1 MKSLRQSRI
10 IFENANE
17 RAFTSDEIQILKFLN
32 KEIQNLKTKENIITY
47 LKKILK
53 LLGYDTAEALYYY
66 YLFSLNYRPDGRYED
81 IKKGEQKDLSDI
93 RGGKVPNYNISQF
106 AKARIPFK
114 GSNIEGFWEKDPN
127 RVDQFVITSYG
138 WYPVFI
144 YKDGKWYKTSNT
156 YSKSTSKQMSQTN
169 IYSGVEFLTPNEMTL
184 LRNGKSSD
192 SLVAGKLEQSL
203 NYLKERYSDR
213 PFNFTSYWQRE
224 NQDATKVR
232 VKYKVDNVREENG
245 SIVMDVEVLEVVFT
259 DGQNRITSRE
269 LPEET
274 ENLKEEIEQNLS
286 IIISIDAPQNLK
298 DYLRKKLVLNTDFN
312 F

>member
-1 MKSLRQSRI
+1 L
-10 IFENANE
+10 ENANE
-17 RAFTSDEIQILKFLN
+17 KAFTSDEIQILKFLN
-32 KEIQNLKTKENIITY
+32 KEKQNLKTKENIITY

-81 IKKGEQKDLSDI
+81 IKKGEQKDLSGI
-93 RGGKVPNYNISQF
+93 RGGKIPNYKISQF

-114 GSNIEGFWEKDPN
+114 ASNIEGFWEKDPN

-138 WYPVFI
+138 WYPIFI

-224 NQDATKVR
+224 NQYATKVR
-232 VKYKVDNVREENG
+232 VKYKVDNVREEND

-259 DGQNRITSRE
+259 DGQNRIISRE

-274 ENLKEEIEQNLS
+274 KNLKKEIEQNLS
-286 IIISIDAPQNLK
+286 IIISSEAPQNLK